1 MVVAGLVLET
11 LTGKTWCDAVDR
23 WVLEKADKA
32 SLHSDKCI
40 FRWLEPLLSGYDIN
54 DINRSVVD
62 AITKK
67 KRATGVKNGT
77 VNRTLAL
84 LRSVLIRACVDW
96 EWVDAIPKVRLLKE
110 PDRRVRYLT
119 HGEASALLSE
129 LPEHL
134 SHMVAFSLATGLR
147 KGNVIGLCW
156 SQVDLVR
163 RVAWI
168 HPDQSK
174 TRKAIVVPLNDDAM
188 RVLTLQRGRHAV
200 RVFTYNSEP
209 VIVATTAAWYKALKR
224 CGVDDFRWHD
234 LRHTWASWHVQRGTP
249 LHVLQEL
256 GGWQSAQMVRRYAHF
271 SAGHLAVHA
280 ANLPVLMAANVRMQ
294 VVAPEA
300 SV

>member
-1 MVVAGLVLET
+1 MAGLVLET
-11 LTGKTWCDAVDR
+11 LHGKTWLDAVER
-23 WVLEKADKA
+23 WLIEKADKA
-32 SLHSDKCI
+32 SLKSDKCI
-40 FRWLEPLLSGYDIN
+40 FRWLNPLLSEYDIN
-54 DINRSVVD
+54 DINRSVID

-84 LRSVLIRACVDW
+84 LRSVLIRSCVDW
-96 EWVDAIPKVRLLKE
+96 EWMDVVPKVRLLKE

-119 HGEASALLSE
+119 QDEASSLLAE

-147 KGNVIGLCW
+147 KGNVLGLCW
-156 SQVDLVR
+156 SQVDMAR

-188 RVLTLQRGRHAV
+188 RVLLLQQGRHGL
-200 RVFTYNSEP
+200 RVFTYNAEP
-209 VIVATTAAWYKALKR
+209 VVAATTAAWYKALKR
-224 CGVDDFRWHD
+224 CGIEDFRWHD

-271 SAGHLAVHA
+271 SAGHLAAHA
-280 ANLPVLMAANVRMQ
+280 ANLPVLMAPGASLGVVRSS
-294 VVAPEA
+294 VAA
-300 SV
+300 

>member
-1 MVVAGLVLET
+1 MAGLVLDT
-11 LTGKTWCDAVDR
+11 LLGKTWLDAVER
-23 WVLEKADKA
+23 WLAEKADKA

-40 FRWLEPLLSGYDIN
+40 FRWLEPLLCGYALN

-62 AITKK
+62 AITKQ

-96 EWVDAIPKVRLLKE
+96 EWIDAVPKVRLLKE

-119 HGEASALLSE
+119 QQEASALLFA

-224 CGVDDFRWHD
+224 CGIDDFRWHD

-271 SAGHLAVHA
+271 SAGHLAAHA
-280 ANLPVLMAANVRMQ
+280 ANLPVLMATNARMQ
-294 VVAPEA
+294 VVGLEA

>member
-1 MVVAGLVLET
+1 MAVAGLVLET
-11 LTGKTWCDAVDR
+11 LAGRTWDDAVSR
-23 WVLEKADKA
+23 WLVEKADKA
-32 SLHSDKCI
+32 SLKSDRCI
-40 FRWLEPLLSGYDIN
+40 FRWLEPLLTGYGIN

-96 EWVDAIPKVRLLKE
+96 EWMDVVPKVRLLKE

-119 HGEASALLSE
+119 QEEASSLLGE

-147 KGNVIGLCW
+147 KGNVLGLCW
-156 SQVDLVR
+156 SQVDMAR

-188 RVLTLQRGRHAV
+188 RVLLLQQGRHGL
-200 RVFTYNSEP
+200 RVFTYNAEP
-209 VIVATTAAWYKALKR
+209 VVAATTAAWYKALKR
-224 CGVDDFRWHD
+224 CGIDDFRWHD

-271 SAGHLAVHA
+271 SAGHLAAHA
-280 ANLPVLMAANVRMQ
+280 ANLPVLMAPGASLGVVRSS
-294 VVAPEA
+294 VAA
-300 SV
+300 

>member
-1 MVVAGLVLET
+1 M
-11 LTGKTWCDAVDR
+11 
-23 WVLEKADKA
+23 
-32 SLHSDKCI
+32 
-40 FRWLEPLLSGYDIN
+40 
-54 DINRSVVD
+54 
-62 AITKK
+62 
-67 KRATGVKNGT
+67 
-77 VNRTLAL
+77 
-84 LRSVLIRACVDW
+84 
-96 EWVDAIPKVRLLKE
+96 
-110 PDRRVRYLT
+110 RYLT
-119 HGEASALLSE
+119 HGEASALLNE

-156 SQVDLVR
+156 SQVDLLR

-188 RVLTLQRGRHAV
+188 RVLLLQRGRHAV

-224 CGVDDFRWHD
+224 CGIDDFRWHD

-271 SAGHLAVHA
+271 SAGHLAAHA
-280 ANLPVLMAANVRMQ
+280 ANLPVLMVNPQFR
-294 VVAPEA
+294 
-300 SV
+300 